1 VSGAKG
7 VKFGQA
13 TIAVVDDVGNPVAG
27 ALVSD
32 EFTGDLVDSVV
43 EVQADGN
50 GISLVQTS
58 QSIRKLRNLQ
68 FCVTA
73 ITDRSNGNRL
83 LPVPVQLSVGLCSS
97 LNRTLNLGNFRMTG
111 RQAI

>member
-73 ITDRSNGNRL
+73 ITAPG
-83 LPVPVQLSVGLCSS
+83 GS
-97 LNRTLNLGNFRMTG
+97 LTDYRGPNAS
-111 RQAI
+111 QACGSL